1 MTTVYVTGVHSGPN
15 PSPGLGV
22 ARSLRQAFDD
32 VRLVALDYSTR
43 STGLHHSVFDDVLV
57 QRPWPELDLELH
69 RDLITQISTDGY
81 LIPGLDLEIA
91 WLAQDWAPPRGYL
104 GPNAEALRWTDKLD
118 MPAAQL
124 LGFRVPD
131 LVALP
136 APESQL
142 HQFIRRHGGK
152 GWLKGRHYE
161 AKMLRD
167 WQSFRSA
174 REELHDRWPEGLLLQ
189 EHILGAEGCIAFAAW
204 KSRLLGAV
212 RMRKTLVTPEGKT
225 WAGRVEPVT
234 GPTYSALEEACEAMG
249 WSGGGELEYI
259 EADNGERFLI
269 DFNPRFPA
277 WIHGATIAG
286 VNLPA
291 RLLAAAAGYPGV
303 HERPLAQE
311 FVRVVWEIPI
321 RSGLG
326 PSLVR
331 TTPSED
337 TKSGKHPSGMP
348 QLASRISEAPRH
360 RAAAQPIEDPGQTD
374 CFPAELVGLT
384 GIGDTPLRL
393 RLPEATRGRFDRMTQ
408 LALDVE
414 RRSGLPVRVAY
425 SLKTDPHPMLVAAAL
440 EHNFLVEAISQDEVR
455 TALTA
460 GFPTERI
467 VLNGPVPFW
476 NTPNGRRRRV
486 YAWFAD
492 SVEALEAQ
500 GSRAPS
506 EIVGVRVRLPGISS
520 RFGVSLDD
528 PTTWSTLVGAV
539 RSLGLEKPGA
549 PRFGLQIHTASS
561 AVGTDQWQLL
571 FETLVDMAGA
581 IERLVGLPIRCLDL
595 GGGWHPDDGD
605 DVLGPALS
613 GLLGK
618 ARSGLV
624 GLEEAILEPG
634 KWLALES
641 AVLLTR
647 VVEIRRTDEACELV
661 VDASIAEMPNLAN
674 APTRMISQSHD
685 GTWHTLREGND
696 RIVGRLCM
704 EEDVLARD
712 VDVPDWL
719 LPGDLMGVLDAGAY
733 NASMSYEFGRGSSS
747 PVG

>member
-1 MTTVYVTGVHSGPN
+1 VTTVYITGVHSGPN

-22 ARSLRQAFDD
+22 ARSIRQAFDD

-43 STGLHHSVFDDVLV
+43 STGLHHRVFDDVLV
-57 QRPWPELDLELH
+57 QRPWPELDLQLH
-69 RDLITQISTDGY
+69 RDLMTQISTDGY

-91 WLAQDWAPPRGYL
+91 WLAQDWAPPPGYL

-136 APESQL
+136 APETLL

-167 WQSFRSA
+167 WQSFRST

-189 EHILGAEGCIAFAAW
+189 EHVSGTEGAIAFVAW
-204 KSRLLGAV
+204 KGQLLGAV
-212 RMRKTLVTPEGKT
+212 RMGKTLVTPEGKT

-234 GPTYSALEEACEAMG
+234 GPTYSALAEACEAMG
-249 WSGGGELEYI
+249 WSGGAELEYI
-259 EADNGERFLI
+259 ETENGDRFLI

-277 WIHGATIAG
+277 WIHGATIGG

-291 RLLAAAAGYPGV
+291 RLLAAAAGYATV
-303 HERPLAQE
+303 HERPLGQE
-311 FVRVVWEIPI
+311 FVRVVWEIPV
-321 RSGLG
+321 RPGLG
-326 PSLVR
+326 PALVR
-331 TTPSED
+331 TTPAED
-337 TKSGKHPSGMP
+337 TLSGKHPSGMP
-348 QLASRISEAPRH
+348 QLASRLSEAPGRRVTNH
-360 RAAAQPIEDPGQTD
+360 AIGGSIQAERL
-374 CFPAELVGLT
+374 PAELT
-384 GIGDTPLRL
+384 GVTSTCVTPVRL
-393 RLPEATRGRFDRMTQ
+393 RLPEATRGRFDLMAR

-414 RRSGLPVRVAY
+414 RRSDVLVRVAY

-440 EHNFLVEAISQDEVR
+440 EHNFLVEAISQDEVQ
-455 TALTA
+455 TALAA
-460 GFPTERI
+460 GFPSEKI
-467 VLNGPVPFW
+467 VLNGPVPSW
-476 NTPNGRRRRV
+476 DTAQARRSRV
-486 YAWFAD
+486 HAWFAD

-500 GSRAPS
+500 GSLAQS
-506 EIVGVRVRLPGISS
+506 DIVGVRVRLPGVSS
-520 RFGVSLDD
+520 RFGVLLDD
-528 PTTWSTLVGAV
+528 PVTWSRLMAALRGL
-539 RSLGLEKPGA
+539 RLEKPDA

-561 AVGTDQWQLL
+561 TVGTDRWQLL
-571 FETLVDMAGA
+571 YETLVDTATA
-581 IERLVGLPIRCLDL
+581 IERLVGVPVSCFDL

-605 DVLGPALS
+605 EVLAPALS
-613 GLLGK
+613 SLLSQ
-618 ARSGLV
+618 ARSGLA
-624 GLEEAILEPG
+624 GLDEAILEPG

-647 VVEIRRTDEACELV
+647 VVEIRRTTEACELV
-661 VDASIAEMPNLAN
+661 VDASTAEMPNLPN
-674 APTRMISQSHD
+674 APTRIISQSRD
-685 GTWHTLREGND
+685 GSWHTLREGND

-712 VDVPDWL
+712 VDVPEWV

-747 PVG
+747 PLG